1 MSRSMIPVSILG
13 TGAATGG
20 EAVPTARLAAEIGMD
35 PDEAVARTGISQ
47 RYRVKD
53 GEDITTMAAA
63 ALERALDDAGLAGGD
78 LARLILVGSGGGDVR
93 IPATANRVLGALGI
107 GRTCD
112 AFDLNN
118 ACTGFLSAFDVAGRS
133 VATGMHPIAIVAAER
148 FSDVTGPDDPRPY
161 LVMGDAAAAVIVG
174 PGAEGEGIE
183 HAVLRNA
190 ADFYHGIIMEHADTG
205 PARLRFLERNRVI
218 AEAAI
223 GGVVDAVRQTLA
235 GAGLTLDDID
245 WVVPHQPNG
254 KMLDAMIKL
263 LGVSPDKVVPVVD
276 EIGSVGA
283 ASAPYGLDRLMRSGR
298 VSPGDRLLLCAVGA
312 GMSYGAMIHRV
323 APAAD
328 AR

>member
-1 MSRSMIPVSILG
+1 MIPVSILG

-20 EAVPTARLAAEIGMD
+20 ELVPTATLAAEIGMD
-35 PDEAVARTGISQ
+35 PTEAVARTGISQ
-47 RYRVKD
+47 RYRVRE

-63 ALERALDDAGLAGGD
+63 ALKQALEAAGIDGSR

-118 ACTGFLSAFDVAGRS
+118 ACTGFLSAFDIAARC

-148 FSDVTGPDDPRPY
+148 FSDVTGKDDPRPY

-174 PGAEGEGIE
+174 PGREGEGIE

-190 ADFYHGIIMEHADTG
+190 ADFYHGIIMEHAEADA
-205 PARLRFLERNRVI
+205 PSRLRFLEKNRTI
-218 AEAAI
+218 GEAAI
-223 GGVVDAVRQTLA
+223 GGVVDAVRRTLA
-235 GAGLTLDDID
+235 GAGLTMDDID
-245 WVVPHQPNG
+245 WIVPHQPNG
-254 KMLDAMIKL
+254 RLLDAMVKIMRAD
-263 LGVSPDKVVPVVD
+263 PAKVVPVVD

-283 ASAPYGLDRLMRSGR
+283 ASAPYSLDRLMRSGKVR
-298 VSPGDRLLLCAVGA
+298 PGQRLLLCAVGA
-312 GMSYGAMIHRV
+312 GMSYGAIVHRI
-323 APAAD
+323 AA
-328 AR
+328 